1 MKIKITG
8 KIEYK
13 AKSVGV
19 FTTRQLVAVAVGI
32 AVGVCVYLPLSTV
45 LPAAVGTVAALA
57 VAIAVIAVLSLEAGG
72 IPLSALARRFVAL
85 AVGHGNRKYV
95 TEDIFN
101 EKKEK

>member
-45 LPAAVGTVAALA
+45 LPAAVGTVIALA
-57 VAIAVIAVLSLEAGG
+57 VAIAVIALLSLEAGG
-72 IPLSALARRFVAL
+72 VPLSALLRRAVLL
-85 AVGHGNRKYV
+85 AVGRGKRKYV
-95 TEDIFN
+95 TEEFY

>member
-32 AVGVCVYLPLSTV
+32 AVGVCVYLPLSAV
-45 LPAAVGTVAALA
+45 LPAAVGTVIALA
-57 VAIAVIAVLSLEAGG
+57 VAIAVIAALSLEAGG
-72 IPLSALARRFVAL
+72 IPLSALVRRAVLL
-85 AVGHGNRKYV
+85 AVGRGKRKYV
-95 TEDIFN
+95 TEDVFN